1 MLKKFK
7 FGMED
12 SAVGSKPKA
21 SLLFSWSWCACKNV
35 LSRTSVVV
43 VKKPLVCAAAL
54 G

>member
-1 MLKKFK
+1 
-7 FGMED
+7 MED

-43 VKKPLVCAAAL
+43 VVRKPLVCAAAL